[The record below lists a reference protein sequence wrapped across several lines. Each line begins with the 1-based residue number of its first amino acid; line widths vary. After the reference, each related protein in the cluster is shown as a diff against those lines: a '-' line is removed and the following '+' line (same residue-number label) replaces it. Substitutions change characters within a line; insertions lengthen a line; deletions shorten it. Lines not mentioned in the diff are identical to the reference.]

1 MKYSTGATII
11 MPIAILLICTSA
23 LLCIF
28 PRVLGSVFTDFVFQV
43 RNQGL
48 SVDSTNSV
56 LFWIW
61 IFFFFQSAA
70 SASKENICSAWVEK
84 SSELLDKIIS
94 YIAAEMCEWAGAVG
108 EQEGGGGVK
117 NNWQSDQNPEKLN
130 KQSWLRC
137 NAIHY
142 SATI

>member
-1 MKYSTGATII
+1 M
-11 MPIAILLICTSA
+11 C
-23 LLCIF
+23 
-28 PRVLGSVFTDFVFQV
+28 VFTDFVFQV
-43 RNQGL
+43 RNQRL

-61 IFFFFQSAA
+61 IFFFWSAA

-108 EQEGGGGVK
+108 GGDFK
-117 NNWQSDQNPEKLN
+117 NNSQSDQNPEKLN
-130 KQSWLRC
+130 KQSWLHC